1 MSVSE
6 LSGLRASNVDRELVV
21 ERLHRAHAEGRL
33 DLHELDERLAVAY
46 AARTYGELE
55 PLTADLPPHVPGVG
69 AARAGGAGSGAGAG
83 AGGAGGSG
91 ADAGVGAAGAA
102 GVGGSGSRR
111 ARGYA
116 LALRVEGA
124 SWLFASALNLAIW
137 VMVSVFSAES
147 VYPWWIWVAGPW
159 GAVLLARILG
169 EGFRVR
175 SRAGCSTRF

>member
-6 LSGLRASNVDRELVV
+6 QPGLRAADVDRERVI
-21 ERLHRAHAEGRL
+21 ERLNRAHAEGRL
-33 DLHELDERLAVAY
+33 DLLELDERLALAY
-46 AARTYGELE
+46 AARTYGELD
-55 PLTADLPPHVPGVG
+55 PLTADLPPLP
-69 AARAGGAGSGAGAG
+69 AG
-83 AGGAGGSG
+83 AGGAGGAGSA
-91 ADAGVGAAGAA
+91 ADAGVGSPGGAGSAGGARARGA
-102 GVGGSGSRR
+102 GVGSRR

-116 LALRVEGA
+116 LALRIEGA

-137 VMVSVFSAES
+137 AMVSLGSGES